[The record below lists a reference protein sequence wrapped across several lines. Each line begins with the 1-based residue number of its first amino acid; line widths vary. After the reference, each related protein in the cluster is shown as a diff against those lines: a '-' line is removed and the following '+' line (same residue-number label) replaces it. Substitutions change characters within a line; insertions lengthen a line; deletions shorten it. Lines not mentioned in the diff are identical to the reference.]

1 MIEQK
6 YTTQTERERK
16 FELLNNDW
24 QKNVQNIDYIKQ
36 GYLPDKRRIRLINGN
51 KAIETIK
58 TEIDYRQ
65 DIFRRLQQ
73 LSYFM
78 NTLSSNKWLEQCI
91 EKYWN
96 PKILAPFIYP
106 YVYTDNGKEISE
118 QKSLN
123 LEWDD
128 EKIEDIVLDL
138 DKKTA
143 TTIISSEQ
151 HIQESIVFELHSKE
165 QWRIFMNYIESFITL
180 EIGLLEKEKDIDYE
194 QALYLLKGVTLLEKT
209 RHYVPVEAKT
219 WEIDIFTNLNFP
231 LTMAE
236 IELKHSNEKFNSPS
250 WLGKELT
257 GDKNYSNYNLIKH
270 VKHTKKPQI

>member
-1 MIEQK
+1 MKQQ

-16 FELLNNDW
+16 FEILNNDW
-24 QKNVQNIDYIKQ
+24 YQNIQSIDYIKQ

-65 DIFRRLQQ
+65 DIFRRLEQ

-78 NTLSSNKWLEQCI
+78 NTLASDKWLTQCI
-91 EKYWN
+91 EQYWN
-96 PKILAPFIYP
+96 PKILAPFIFP
-106 YVYTDNGKEISE
+106 YFYTDDANEISE
-118 QKSLN
+118 QKLLN

-128 EKIEDIVLDL
+128 EKIDDIVLDL
-138 DKKTA
+138 DKKIA

-151 HIQESIVFELHSKE
+151 HIQESIVFELHTKE
-165 QWRIFMNYIESFITL
+165 QWLIFMNYIESFITL
-180 EIGLLEKEKDIDYE
+180 EIGLMEKEKEIDYE
-194 QALYLLKGVTLLEKT
+194 HALYLLKGVTLLEKT
-209 RHYVPVEAKT
+209 RHYVPIDSKT

-236 IELKHSNEKFNSPS
+236 IELKHSNETFYTPS

-270 VKHTKKPQI
+270 VKQNKKPQI